1 MVAALPR
8 YLAIAIMASMKD
20 GIYRVDFKVGDPT
33 AKGIAMLSGGVFK
46 GVDQTRA
53 YAGQL
58 IGKDAKIS
66 GLIEF
71 VKFAQLEHEDVSMG
85 GGKLFIEGRE
95 EEGAFEAIGR
105 YEADPG
111 SDLRILGTWVSEL

>member
-1 MVAALPR
+1 LPWS
-8 YLAIAIMASMKD
+8 LAIERMAGMKD

-33 AKGIAMLSGGVFK
+33 AKGIAMLSGGVLK

-58 IGKDAKIS
+58 IGEDAKIS
-66 GLIEF
+66 GFIEF
-71 VKFAQLEHEDVSMG
+71 AKFAQLEHEHFSMG
-85 GGKLFIEGRE
+85 GGKLLIEGRE
-95 EEGAFEAIGR
+95 EEDAFEAIAR
-105 YEADPG
+105 YEADPS